1 MSFSSEI
8 KEELSK
14 LNTLNNIENVI
25 AEFVGYLLSSNIV
38 LTNTKIKYSTENEY
52 NINRFNKLLKT
63 LAIDYKIDIQ
73 GKIYTIEFKNNINI
87 NEIKFNNKTIEI
99 NDVDINNKSENY
111 LKSIVR
117 GAYLGAGSLN
127 NPSTKYHLEIILS
140 SQKNAEYISSI
151 LDKFNI
157 KTKYLNR
164 KKGNSIYIKDGE
176 QISNLLAFIGSN
188 TSVLKYEEIRVVKET
203 RNNINR
209 LVNCETANLNKTI
222 NASIQQIEAIK
233 LIKNK
238 NKFDALPDMLKEVAN
253 LRIKNPDSSLIELGN
268 MLSTPVGKSGVNYR
282 LKKLVEI
289 AEELREK

>member
-14 LNTLNNIENVI
+14 LNTLGNKENVI
-25 AEFVGYLLSSNIV
+25 AELIGYLLSSNIV
-38 LTNTKIKYSTENEY
+38 LTNTKVKYSTENEY

-63 LAIDYKIDIQ
+63 LSIDYKIDIQ
-73 GKIYTIEFKNNINI
+73 GKIYTITFKNNINI
-87 NEIKFNNKTIEI
+87 KELNFNKNVIEI
-99 NDVDINNKSENY
+99 SDIKINNKSENY
-111 LKSIVR
+111 LKSVVR

-140 SQKNAEYISSI
+140 SQKNAEYISNI
-151 LDKFNI
+151 LNKFGI
-157 KTKYLNR
+157 ITKFLER
-164 KKGNSIYIKDGE
+164 KKGYSIYIKDGE

-188 TSVLKYEEIRVVKET
+188 KSVLKYEEIRVVKET

-233 LIKNK
+233 LIKSK
-238 NKFDALPDMLKEVAN
+238 NKFDTLPDILKEIAN
-253 LRIKNPDSSLIELGN
+253 LRIKNPDASLIELGN
-268 MLSTPVGKSGVNYR
+268 MLNEPVGKSGVNYR

-289 AEELREK
+289 ANELR

>member
-14 LNTLNNIENVI
+14 LNTLGNKENVI

-38 LTNTKIKYSTENEY
+38 LTNTKVKYSTENEY

-63 LAIDYKIDIQ
+63 LSIDYKIDIQ
-73 GKIYTIEFKNNINI
+73 GKIYTITFKNNINI
-87 NEIKFNNKTIEI
+87 KELNFNKNVIEI
-99 NDVDINNKSENY
+99 SDIKINNKSENY
-111 LKSIVR
+111 LKAVVR

-140 SQKNAEYISSI
+140 SQKNAQYLANI
-151 LDKFNI
+151 LNKFGI
-157 KTKYLNR
+157 ITKFLKR
-164 KKGNSIYIKDGE
+164 KKGYSIYIKDGE

-188 TSVLKYEEIRVVKET
+188 KSVLKYEEIRVVKET

-233 LIKNK
+233 FIKSK
-238 NKFDALPDMLKEVAN
+238 NKFDTLPDILKEIAN
-253 LRIKNPDSSLIELGN
+253 LRIKNPDASLIELGN
-268 MLSTPVGKSGVNYR
+268 MLNEPVGKSGVNYR
-282 LKKLVEI
+282 LKRLVEI
-289 AEELREK
+289 ANELR